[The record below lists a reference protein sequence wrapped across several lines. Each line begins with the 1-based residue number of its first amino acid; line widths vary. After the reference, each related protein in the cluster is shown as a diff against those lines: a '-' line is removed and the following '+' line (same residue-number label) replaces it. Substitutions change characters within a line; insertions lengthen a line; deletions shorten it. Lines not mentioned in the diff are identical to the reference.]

1 MAGIQALINQKAG
14 GPQGNPAPVYYQLA
28 AAEYGSVGNSSCNSS
43 NGTST
48 ASTCIFYDVT
58 LGDMDVDCAGPNC
71 YLGGGTVDVLS
82 TSNTAFLPAYGTNTG
97 WDFATGIGTVN
108 AANLVNNWSSSSPQP
123 SFTLS
128 ASPTSLTILQGASG
142 STAITVT
149 PQNGFSDSVG
159 LSASGLPGGVT
170 ASFSPNSTTSTSTLT
185 LTASS
190 TATTGTVTV
199 TITGTSGSLTKA
211 TSISLTVRT
220 VPTLPSVW
228 TDGDIGSTG
237 VAGSASYGKEGL
249 TFAAAGAVWY

>member
-1 MAGIQALINQKAG
+1 
-14 GPQGNPAPVYYQLA
+14 
-28 AAEYGSVGNSSCNSS
+28 
-43 NGTST
+43 
-48 ASTCIFYDVT
+48 
-58 LGDMDVDCAGPNC
+58 MDVYCARPNC
-71 YLGGGTVDVLS
+71 YLAGGTVGVLS

-170 ASFSPNSTTSTSTLT
+170 ASFSPNSTMTSTLT

-190 TATTGTVTV
+190 TATTGTATV
-199 TITGTSGSLTKA
+199 
-211 TSISLTVRT
+211 
-220 VPTLPSVW
+220 
-228 TDGDIGSTG
+228 
-237 VAGSASYGKEGL
+237 
-249 TFAAAGAVWY
+249 